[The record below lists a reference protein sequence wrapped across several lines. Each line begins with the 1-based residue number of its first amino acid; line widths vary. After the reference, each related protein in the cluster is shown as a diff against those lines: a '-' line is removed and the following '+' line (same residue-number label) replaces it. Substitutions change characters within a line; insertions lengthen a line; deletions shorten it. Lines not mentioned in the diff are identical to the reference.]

1 MQSIFAV
8 GIFVILVVVLLFN
21 YFKKP
26 RSKSSLFPEHG
37 AAILLSH
44 VSFYRNLPD
53 NLKLIFQKKI
63 EEFFRYINIEGVKI
77 QVSDMDRILVA
88 ASAIIPVFYFDNWK
102 YNNLSTVLLYPHA
115 FNREEFLS
123 DESDKDTSGMVGNGP
138 MQRMMILSLP
148 QLREGFA
155 INAGQSNV
163 GIHEFVHL
171 LDKEDGDVDGLPEAL
186 LDKKNNPE
194 YLKLVEE
201 TMNEIANNKS
211 DIDAYALTNRA
222 EFFAVTSSYFLNAPG
237 AFKQNH
243 EALYNLYKKIY
254 RWPA

>member
-1 MQSIFAV
+1 MQSTFAV
-8 GIFVILVVVLLFN
+8 GLFVILIVAFLIY
-21 YFKKP
+21 YFKNPK
-26 RSKSSLFPEHG
+26 RAIALIPEDLE
-37 AAILLSH
+37 ATLLSH
-44 VSFYRNLPD
+44 VSFYRNLTGV
-53 NLKLIFQKKI
+53 LKYNFKKKI
-63 EEFFRYINIEGVKI
+63 EDFLRYVSIEGVKI
-77 QVSDMDRILVA
+77 QVTDLDRLLVA

-102 YNNLSTVLLYPHA
+102 YNNLSTVLLYPHP

-123 DESDKDTSGMVGNGP
+123 EESDKDTSGMVGNGP

-148 QLREGFA
+148 QLREGFS
-155 INAGQSNV
+155 IHAGQSNV

-171 LDKEDGDVDGLPEAL
+171 IDKEDGDVDGLPEAL

-237 AFKQNH
+237 EFKKSH

>member
-1 MQSIFAV
+1 MQSIIAV
-8 GIFVILVVVLLFN
+8 GIFIILIIVLLV
-21 YFKKP
+21 YYYKKP
-26 RSKSSLFPEHG
+26 KNASAIIKGDVEANLKSNV
-37 AAILLSH
+37 A
-44 VSFYRNLPD
+44 FYQDLPD
-53 NLKLIFQKKI
+53 NLKIIFQNKVLDFLK
-63 EEFFRYINIEGVKI
+63 YVSIEGVKMPVT
-77 QVSDMDRILVA
+77 QLDRLLVA
-88 ASAIIPVFYFDNWK
+88 ASAIIPVFYFDNWR

-123 DESDKDTSGMVGNGP
+123 EESDKDTSGMVGNGP

-148 QLREGFA
+148 QLREGFHL
-155 INAGQSNV
+155 NADPSNV

-171 LDKEDGDVDGLPEAL
+171 IDKEDGDVDGLPEAL

-194 YLKLVEE
+194 YLKLVDE

-237 AFKQNH
+237 EFKRNH